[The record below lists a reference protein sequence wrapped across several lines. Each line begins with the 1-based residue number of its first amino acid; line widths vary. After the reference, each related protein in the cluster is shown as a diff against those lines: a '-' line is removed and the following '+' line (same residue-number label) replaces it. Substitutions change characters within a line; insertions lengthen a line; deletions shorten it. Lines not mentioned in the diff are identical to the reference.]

1 MCLHVRGSCCH
12 RRINRNTGANYGL
25 MSAQD
30 DKQFEQKSFLRSL
43 THRPGVYQMLNAQ
56 HKVIYV
62 GKAQDLR
69 KRVSSYFQR
78 THADARTASMMEMV
92 ANVEVTVTNTEA
104 EALLLEYN
112 LIKRAKP
119 RFNVILRDDKSYP
132 YIYVS
137 TTHPFPRLQ
146 FHRGPRK
153 GKGRYFGPYPST
165 SAVRKTL
172 NELQKLFLI
181 RQCQDSYFKNRSR
194 PCLQYQIKRCTAP
207 CVGYID
213 QSTYAEDV
221 SAAILFLE
229 GKNRGVIDA
238 MVERMERA
246 ASEQDYEQAARFR
259 DQISRLKK
267 VEAEQIITR
276 TAAKDLDII
285 AVTSKNA
292 VHCVTI
298 IFIRNGKILGS
309 RNHFPRLSIEATSQQ
324 ILSGF
329 LPQYYLGKDAPPEII
344 VETDIDDRALLEHT
358 LAERSGHKVSIKHRV
373 RGDRRRWLQLARTN
387 ADQGLKLQ
395 ISSNAT
401 IRRQFEGLAEL
412 LQLDAPPE
420 RLECFDVSHTSG
432 EAMVAACVVFNQAGP
447 LKSDYRRFNISPD
460 SAGDDYAGMAEALR
474 RRYARIKKGE
484 VPMPDILFVDG
495 GKGQLAAALTV
506 LDELELGWLQ
516 VIAVA
521 KGRARK
527 RGMEQL
533 FLAGQSTAIILGGDS
548 PALHLIQRIRD
559 EAHRFAITGHR
570 QRRAKARKTSRL
582 EEIPGLGAKR
592 RRELLK
598 QFGGLQG
605 VRGAGIDDL
614 VKVRGISR
622 GLAVKIYD
630 DLHLEGE
637 S

>member
-1 MCLHVRGSCCH
+1 
-12 RRINRNTGANYGL
+12 
-25 MSAQD
+25 MSAID
-30 DKQFEQKSFLRSL
+30 DQQFDAKSFLRSL
-43 THRPGVYQMLNAQ
+43 THRPGVYQMLNAK

-62 GKAQDLR
+62 GKAGDLR

-78 THADARTASMMEMV
+78 THADAKTASMMKLV

-104 EALLLEYN
+104 EALILEYN
-112 LIKRAKP
+112 LIKRHKP
-119 RFNVILRDDKSYP
+119 RFNVTLRDDKSYP

-137 TTHPFPRLQ
+137 TNHPFPRLQ
-146 FHRGPRK
+146 FHRGARK

-181 RQCQDSYFKNRSR
+181 RQCPDSYFRNRSR

-207 CVGYID
+207 CVDYID
-213 QSTYAEDV
+213 QSTYAEDIN
-221 SAAILFLE
+221 AAILFLE

-246 ASEQDYEQAARFR
+246 SANKEYEQAARFR
-259 DQISRLKK
+259 NQISRLKK
-267 VEAEQIITR
+267 VEAEQIVSR
-276 TAAKDLDII
+276 TAAKDLDVI
-285 AVTSKNA
+285 AVASKNA

-309 RNHFPRLSIEATSQQ
+309 RNHFPRLPVEATSQQ

-329 LPQYYLGKDAPPEII
+329 LPQYYLGKDAPSEII
-344 VETDIDDRALLEHT
+344 VESDIDDRALLELS
-358 LAERSGHKVSIKHRV
+358 LAERTGHKVSIKHSV
-373 RGDRRRWLQLARTN
+373 RGDRARWLQLARTN

-412 LQLDAPPE
+412 LQLEAPPE

-432 EAMVAACVVFNQAGP
+432 EATVAACVVFNQAGP
-447 LKSDYRRFNISPD
+447 LKSDYRRFNLNPD

-474 RRYARIKKGE
+474 RRYKRVKKGE
-484 VPMPDILFVDG
+484 VPLPDVLFVDG
-495 GKGQLAAALTV
+495 GKGQMAEALTV

-521 KGRARK
+521 KGRAR
-527 RGMEQL
+527 RPGTEQL
-533 FLAGQSTAIILGGDS
+533 FLAGQTTPTILPGDS
-548 PALHLIQRIRD
+548 PALHLIQQIRD

-570 QRRAKARKTSRL
+570 QRRAKARRTSRL
-582 EEIPGLGAKR
+582 EEIPGLGPKR

-622 GLAVKIYD
+622 ALAEKIYG
-630 DLHLEGE
+630 DLHLEGD

>member
-1 MCLHVRGSCCH
+1 
-12 RRINRNTGANYGL
+12 
-25 MSAQD
+25 MSANGD
-30 DKQFEQKSFLRSL
+30 NEFEPKSFLRSL
-43 THRPGVYQMLNAQ
+43 THRPGVYQMLNAK

-62 GKAQDLR
+62 GKALDLR
-69 KRVSSYFQR
+69 RRVSSYFQR
-78 THADARTASMMEMV
+78 THADAKTASMMQRM
-92 ANVEVTVTNTEA
+92 ARVEVTVTNTEA
-104 EALLLEYN
+104 EALILEYN
-112 LIKRAKP
+112 LIKRHKP

-146 FHRGPRK
+146 FHRGARK

-181 RQCQDSYFKNRSR
+181 RQCQDSYFNHRTR

-213 QSTYAEDV
+213 QATYAEDI

-229 GKNRGVIDA
+229 GRNRGVIDA

-246 ASEQDYEQAARFR
+246 SDAKKYEQAARFR
-259 DQISRLKK
+259 DQIARLKK
-267 VEAEQIITR
+267 IEAEQIVTR
-276 TAAKDLDII
+276 MAAKDLDII
-285 AVTSKNA
+285 SVASESA

-309 RNHFPRLSIEATSQQ
+309 RNYFPRLRVAATRQQ

-329 LPQYYLGKDAPPEII
+329 LPQYYLGKDAPSEII
-344 VETDIDDRALLEHT
+344 VESDLDDRELLAVT
-358 LAERSGHKVSIKHRV
+358 LTERTGHKVSIRYSV
-373 RGDRRRWLQLARTN
+373 RGDRLRWLQLARTN

-401 IRRQFEGLAEL
+401 IRRQFNALAEL
-412 LQLDAPPE
+412 LQLESPPA

-432 EAMVAACVVFNQAGP
+432 EATVASCVVFNQAGP
-447 LKSDYRRFNISPD
+447 LKSDYRRFNLSPD
-460 SAGDDYAGMAEALR
+460 AAGDDYAGMAEALR
-474 RRYARIKKGE
+474 RRYTRIRKGE
-484 VPMPDILFVDG
+484 VPMPDVLFVDG

-521 KGRARK
+521 KGRSR
-527 RGMEQL
+527 RPGMEQL
-533 FLAGQSTAIILGGDS
+533 FLAGQSTPTILPAES
-548 PALHLIQRIRD
+548 PALHLIQQIRD
-559 EAHRFAITGHR
+559 EAHRFAITSHR
-570 QRRAKARKTSRL
+570 QRRAKARRTSRL
-582 EEIPGLGAKR
+582 EEIAGLGPKR
-592 RRELLK
+592 RRELLR

-605 VRGAGIDDL
+605 VRGAGVDDL

-622 GLAVKIYD
+622 ALAVRIYD

-637 S
+637 P

>member
-1 MCLHVRGSCCH
+1 
-12 RRINRNTGANYGL
+12 
-25 MSAQD
+25 MSAAA
-30 DKQFEQKSFLRSL
+30 DKQFDPQSFVRSL
-43 THRPGVYQMLNAQ
+43 THRPGVYQMLNAK

-62 GKAQDLR
+62 GKALDLR

-78 THADARTASMMEMV
+78 THADAKTASMMDLV

-104 EALLLEYN
+104 EALILEYN
-112 LIKRAKP
+112 LIKRHKP

-137 TTHPFPRLQ
+137 TDHAFPRLR

-181 RQCQDSYFKNRSR
+181 RDCQDSYFKNRTR

-213 QSTYAEDV
+213 EETYAEDIN
-221 SAAILFLE
+221 AAILFLE
-229 GKNRGVIDA
+229 GKNRSVIDA
-238 MVERMERA
+238 MIERMDRASGER
-246 ASEQDYEQAARFR
+246 EYEQAARFR

-267 VEAEQIITR
+267 VEAEQIVSR
-276 TAAKDLDII
+276 TAARDLDVI
-285 AVTSKNA
+285 AIASKSA

-298 IFIRNGKILGS
+298 IFIRGGKILGS
-309 RNHFPRLSIEATSQQ
+309 RNHFPRLSVEASSQE

-329 LPQYYLGKDAPPEII
+329 LPQYYLGKDAPAEII
-344 VETDIDDRALLEHT
+344 VESNIDDRLLLEQT
-358 LAERSGHKVSIKHRV
+358 LAERSNHKVSIKDRV
-373 RGDRRRWLQLARTN
+373 RGDRRRWLQLAATN

-395 ISSNAT
+395 VSSNAT
-401 IRRQFEGLAEL
+401 IRRQFEALAEL
-412 LQLDAPPE
+412 LQLEAPPQ

-432 EAMVAACVVFNQAGP
+432 EATVASCVVFNQAGP
-447 LKSDYRRFNISPD
+447 LKSDYRRFNLSPD

-474 RRYARIKKGE
+474 RRYKRVKKGE
-484 VPMPDILFVDG
+484 VPLPDVLFVDG
-495 GKGQLAAALTV
+495 GKGQMAEALTI

-521 KGRARK
+521 KGRSRK
-527 RGMEQL
+527 PGMEQL
-533 FLAGQSTAIILGGDS
+533 FLAGQSTPTILPGDS
-548 PALHLIQRIRD
+548 PALHLIQQIRD

-582 EEIPGLGAKR
+582 EEIPGLGPKR

-622 GLAVKIYD
+622 ALAEKIYG
-630 DLHLEGE
+630 DLHLEGD

>member
-1 MCLHVRGSCCH
+1 
-12 RRINRNTGANYGL
+12 

-30 DKQFEQKSFLRSL
+30 DKQFDPKSFLRSL
-43 THRPGVYQMLNAQ
+43 THRPGVYQMLNAK
-56 HKVIYV
+56 HKIIYV
-62 GKAQDLR
+62 GKAGDLR

-78 THADARTASMMEMV
+78 THADAKTASMMELV

-104 EALLLEYN
+104 EALILEYN
-112 LIKRAKP
+112 LIKRHKP

-137 TTHPFPRLQ
+137 TNHPFPRLQ
-146 FHRGPRK
+146 FHRGARK

-181 RQCQDSYFKNRSR
+181 RNCQDSYFSNRSR

-207 CVGYID
+207 CVDYID
-213 QSTYAEDV
+213 QETYAEDIN
-221 SAAILFLE
+221 AAILFLE

-246 ASEQDYEQAARFR
+246 SATKEYEQAARFR
-259 DQISRLKK
+259 DQISRLKQ
-267 VEAEQIITR
+267 VEAEQIVSR
-276 TAAKDLDII
+276 TAAKDLDVI
-285 AVTSKNA
+285 AVASQNA

-309 RNHFPRLSIEATSQQ
+309 RNHFPRLSVEATSQQ

-329 LPQYYLGKDAPPEII
+329 LPQYYLGKDAPSEII
-344 VETDIDDRALLEHT
+344 VESDIDDRALLELT
-358 LAERSGHKVSIKHRV
+358 LAERSGHKVSIKHSV
-373 RGDRRRWLQLARTN
+373 RGDRARWLQLARTN

-401 IRRQFEGLAEL
+401 IRRQFEALAGL
-412 LQLDAPPE
+412 LQLEAPPD

-432 EAMVAACVVFNQAGP
+432 EATVASCVVFNQAGP
-447 LKSDYRRFNISPD
+447 LKSDYRRFNLSPD

-474 RRYARIKKGE
+474 RRYKRVKKGE
-484 VPMPDILFVDG
+484 VPLPDVLFVDG
-495 GKGQLAAALTV
+495 GKGQMAAALTV

-521 KGRARK
+521 KGRAR
-527 RGMEQL
+527 RPGTEQL
-533 FLAGQSTAIILGGDS
+533 FLAGQTTPTILPGDS
-548 PALHLIQRIRD
+548 PALHLIQSIRD

-582 EEIPGLGAKR
+582 EEIPGLGPKR

-622 GLAVKIYD
+622 ALAEKIYG
-630 DLHLEGE
+630 DLHLDGD

>member
-1 MCLHVRGSCCH
+1 M
-12 RRINRNTGANYGL
+12 TPK
-25 MSAQD
+25 D
-30 DKQFEQKSFLRSL
+30 DSHFDPQSFLRSL
-43 THRPGVYQMLNAQ
+43 THRPGVYQMLDAK

-62 GKAQDLR
+62 GKALDLR

-78 THADARTASMMEMV
+78 SHADAKTASMMELV

-104 EALLLEYN
+104 EALILEYN
-112 LIKRAKP
+112 LIKRHKP

-137 TTHPFPRLQ
+137 TNHPYPRLR

-153 GKGRYFGPYPST
+153 GKGRYFGPYPSAG
-165 SAVRKTL
+165 AVRQTL

-181 RQCQDSYFKNRSR
+181 RQCQDSEFENRTR

-207 CVGYID
+207 CVDYID
-213 QSTYAEDV
+213 RDSYAEDV
-221 SAAILFLE
+221 NAAILFLE
-229 GKNRGVIDA
+229 GKNRRVIDT
-238 MVERMERA
+238 MVERMDRA
-246 ASEQDYEQAARFR
+246 SANREYEQAARFR
-259 DQISRLKK
+259 DQIARFKK
-267 VEAEQIITR
+267 VEAEQIVSR
-276 TAAKDLDII
+276 TAANDLDII
-285 AVTSKNA
+285 AVASKNA

-309 RNHFPRLSIEATSQQ
+309 RNHFPRLTMEASTRD

-329 LPQYYLGKDAPPEII
+329 LPQYYLGKHAPAEIVIDAP
-344 VETDIDDRALLEHT
+344 VDDQALLEQT
-358 LAERSGHKVSIKHRV
+358 LAERSGHKVGIKNRV
-373 RGDRRRWLQLARTN
+373 RGDRLRWLKLAQTN
-387 ADQGLKLQ
+387 AEQGLNLQ

-401 IRRQFEGLAEL
+401 IRRQFESLGEA
-412 LQLDAPPE
+412 LQLEAAPE

-432 EAMVAACVVFNQAGP
+432 EATVASCVVFNQAGP
-447 LKSDYRRFNISPD
+447 LKSDYRRFNLTPG
-460 SAGDDYAGMAEALR
+460 SAGDDYAAMAEALR

-484 VPMPDILFVDG
+484 VPLPDVLFVDG
-495 GKGQLAAALTV
+495 GKGQLAEALTV
-506 LDELELGWLQ
+506 LDEMELGWLQ
-516 VIAVA
+516 VVAVA
-521 KGRARK
+521 KGRAR
-527 RGMEQL
+527 RPGAEQL
-533 FLAGQSTAIILGGDS
+533 FLAGQTTPTILPADS
-548 PALHLIQRIRD
+548 PALHLIQQIRD

-582 EEIPGLGAKR
+582 EEIPGLGPKR

-605 VRGAGIDDL
+605 VRGAGVDDL

-622 GLAVKIYD
+622 ALAEKIYG

>member
-1 MCLHVRGSCCH
+1 
-12 RRINRNTGANYGL
+12 
-25 MSAQD
+25 MSAAE
-30 DKQFEQKSFLRSL
+30 DKQFDPQSFVRSL
-43 THRPGVYQMLNAQ
+43 THRPGVYQMLNAK

-62 GKAQDLR
+62 GKALDLR

-78 THADARTASMMEMV
+78 THADAKTASMMELV

-112 LIKRAKP
+112 LIKRHKP

-137 TTHPFPRLQ
+137 TNHPFPRLQ

-181 RQCQDSYFKNRSR
+181 RQCQDSYFRNRTR

-213 QSTYAEDV
+213 EGTYAQDIN
-221 SAAILFLE
+221 AAILFLE

-238 MVERMERA
+238 MVERMES
-246 ASEQDYEQAARFR
+246 ASGEKEYEQAARFR

-267 VEAEQIITR
+267 VEAEQIVSR
-276 TAAKDLDII
+276 TAAKDLDVI
-285 AVTSKNA
+285 AVTSQNA

-309 RNHFPRLSIEATSQQ
+309 RNHFPRLSVEATSQE

-329 LPQYYLGKDAPPEII
+329 LPQYYLGKDAPTEII
-344 VETDIDDRALLEHT
+344 VESDIDDRALLAQT
-358 LAERSGHKVSIKHRV
+358 LAERTGHKVSIKHKV
-373 RGDRRRWLQLARTN
+373 RGDRLRWRQLAATN

-401 IRRQFEGLAEL
+401 IRRQFEALAEL
-412 LQLDAPPE
+412 LQLEAPPE

-432 EAMVAACVVFNQAGP
+432 EAMVASCVVFNQAGP
-447 LKSDYRRFNISPD
+447 LKSDYRRFNLSPD

-474 RRYARIKKGE
+474 RRYKRIKKGE
-484 VPMPDILFVDG
+484 VPLPDVLFVDG
-495 GKGQLAAALTV
+495 GKGQMAEALTV

-521 KGRARK
+521 KGRSR
-527 RGMEQL
+527 RPGMEQL
-533 FLAGQSTAIILGGDS
+533 FLAGQSTPTILPGDS
-548 PALHLIQRIRD
+548 PALHLIQQIRD

-570 QRRAKARKTSRL
+570 QRRAKARRTSRL
-582 EEIPGLGAKR
+582 EEIPGLGPKR

-605 VRGAGIDDL
+605 VRGAGVDDL

-622 GLAVKIYD
+622 ALAEKIYG
-630 DLHLEGE
+630 DLHLEGD

>member
-1 MCLHVRGSCCH
+1 
-12 RRINRNTGANYGL
+12 

-30 DKQFEQKSFLRSL
+30 DKPFDSKTFLQSL
-43 THRPGVYQMLNAQ
+43 THRPGVYQMLNAK

-62 GKAQDLR
+62 GKALDLR

-78 THADARTASMMEMV
+78 THADPKTASMMELV
-92 ANVEVTVTNTEA
+92 ADVEVTVTNTEA
-104 EALLLEYN
+104 EALILEYN
-112 LIKRAKP
+112 QIKRHKP

-165 SAVRKTL
+165 NAVRKTL
-172 NELQKLFLI
+172 NELQKLFLV
-181 RQCQDSYFKNRSR
+181 RQCQDSYFSNRTR

-213 QSTYAEDV
+213 QAAYREDV

-229 GKNRGVIDA
+229 GKNRSVIDA
-238 MVERMERA
+238 MVGRMERA
-246 ASEQDYEQAARFR
+246 SERRDYEQAARFR
-259 DQISRLKK
+259 DRISRFKK
-267 VEAEQIITR
+267 VEAEQLVSR
-276 TAAKDLDII
+276 TAANDLDII
-285 AVTSKNA
+285 AVASRNA
-292 VHCVTI
+292 LHCVTI

-309 RNHFPRLSIEATSQQ
+309 RNHFPRLAHEASRQE

-329 LPQYYLGKDAPPEII
+329 LPQYYLGKDAPSEII
-344 VETDIDDRALLEHT
+344 VETDIRDRELLEST
-358 LAERSGHKVSIKHRV
+358 LAERSGHKVSIRHRV
-373 RGDRRRWLQLARTN
+373 RGDRLRWLQLAGTN
-387 ADQGLKLQ
+387 AEQGLRLQ

-412 LQLDAPPE
+412 LQLEAPPE

-432 EAMVAACVVFNQAGP
+432 EATVASCVVFNQAGP
-447 LKSDYRRFNISPD
+447 LNSDYRRFNLSPG
-460 SAGDDYAGMAEALR
+460 SAGDDYAAMAEALR
-474 RRYARIKKGE
+474 RRYARVKKGE

-495 GKGQLAAALTV
+495 GKGQLAEALTV

-527 RGMEQL
+527 PGMEQL
-533 FLAGQSTAIILGGDS
+533 FLAGQSTPTILPGDS

-582 EEIPGLGAKR
+582 EEIPGLGPKR

-605 VRGAGIDDL
+605 VRGAGVDDL
-614 VKVRGISR
+614 VKVRGISHA
-622 GLAVKIYD
+622 LAVKIYD

>member
-1 MCLHVRGSCCH
+1 
-12 RRINRNTGANYGL
+12 
-25 MSAQD
+25 MSAAE
-30 DKQFEQKSFLRSL
+30 DKQFDPQSFVRSL
-43 THRPGVYQMLNAQ
+43 THRPGVYQMLNAK

-62 GKAQDLR
+62 GKALDLR

-78 THADARTASMMEMV
+78 THADAKTASMMELV

-112 LIKRAKP
+112 LIKRHKP

-137 TTHPFPRLQ
+137 TNHPFPRLQ

-172 NELQKLFLI
+172 NELQKLFQI
-181 RQCQDSYFKNRSR
+181 RQCQDSYFRNRTR

-213 QSTYAEDV
+213 EGTYAQDIN
-221 SAAILFLE
+221 AAILFLE

-238 MVERMERA
+238 MVERMES
-246 ASEQDYEQAARFR
+246 ASGEKEYEQAARFR

-267 VEAEQIITR
+267 VEAEQIVSR
-276 TAAKDLDII
+276 TAAKDLDVI
-285 AVTSKNA
+285 AVTSQNA

-298 IFIRNGKILGS
+298 IFIRNGKLLGS
-309 RNHFPRLSIEATSQQ
+309 RNHFPRLSVEATSQE

-329 LPQYYLGKDAPPEII
+329 LPQYYLGKDAPTEII
-344 VETDIDDRALLEHT
+344 VESDIDDRALLAQT
-358 LAERSGHKVSIKHRV
+358 LAERTGHKVSIKHKV
-373 RGDRRRWLQLARTN
+373 RGDRLRWRQLAATN

-401 IRRQFEGLAEL
+401 IRRQFEALAEL
-412 LQLDAPPE
+412 LQLEAPPE

-432 EAMVAACVVFNQAGP
+432 EAMVASCVVFNQAGP
-447 LKSDYRRFNISPD
+447 LKSDYRRFNLSPD

-474 RRYARIKKGE
+474 RRYKRIKKGE
-484 VPMPDILFVDG
+484 VPLPDVLFVDG
-495 GKGQLAAALTV
+495 GKGQMAAALTV

-521 KGRARK
+521 KGRSR
-527 RGMEQL
+527 RPGMEQL
-533 FLAGQSTAIILGGDS
+533 FLAGQSTPTILPGDS
-548 PALHLIQRIRD
+548 PALHLIQQIRD

-570 QRRAKARKTSRL
+570 QRRAKARRTSRL
-582 EEIPGLGAKR
+582 EEIPGLGPKR

-605 VRGAGIDDL
+605 VRGAGVDDL

-622 GLAVKIYD
+622 ALAEKIYG
-630 DLHLEGE
+630 DLHLEGD

>member
-1 MCLHVRGSCCH
+1 
-12 RRINRNTGANYGL
+12 
-25 MSAQD
+25 MSAPD
-30 DKQFEQKSFLRSL
+30 DNLFEPKSFLQSL
-43 THRPGVYQMLNAQ
+43 THRPGVYQMLNAK
-56 HKVIYV
+56 HKIIYV
-62 GKAQDLR
+62 GKALDLR

-78 THADARTASMMEMV
+78 THADAKMASMMGLV

-112 LIKRAKP
+112 LIKRHKP

-137 TTHPFPRLQ
+137 TTHAYPRLQ

-165 SAVRKTL
+165 NAVRKTL
-172 NELQKLFLI
+172 NELQKLFLV
-181 RQCQDSYFKNRSR
+181 RQCQDSYFKNRTR

-213 QSTYAEDV
+213 QATYGEDIN
-221 SAAILFLE
+221 AAILFLE

-246 ASEQDYEQAARFR
+246 ADGQDYEQAARFR

-267 VEAEQIITR
+267 VEAEQIISR

-285 AVTSKNA
+285 AVASKNA

-309 RNHFPRLSIEATSQQ
+309 RNHFPRLSVAATSQQ
-324 ILSGF
+324 IISGF
-329 LPQYYLGKDAPPEII
+329 LPQYYLGKEAPSEII
-344 VETDIDDRALLEHT
+344 VETDINDRALLEFT
-358 LAERSGHKVSIKHRV
+358 LAERSGHNVTIKYRV
-373 RGDRRRWLQLARTN
+373 RGDRLRWLQLAATN
-387 ADQGLKLQ
+387 AEQGLKLQ

-401 IRRQFEGLAEL
+401 LRRQFEGLAEM
-412 LQLDAPPE
+412 LQLEAPPE

-432 EAMVAACVVFNQAGP
+432 EATVASCVVFNQAGP
-447 LKSDYRRFNISPD
+447 LKSDYRRFNLSPD
-460 SAGDDYAGMAEALR
+460 SAGDDYAGMTEALR

-506 LDELELGWLQ
+506 LDQLDLGWLQ

-527 RGMEQL
+527 PGMEQL
-533 FLAGQSTAIILGGDS
+533 FLAGQSTPTILPGDS

-582 EEIPGLGAKR
+582 EEIPGLGPKR

-614 VKVRGISR
+614 VKVRGISQA
-622 GLAVKIYD
+622 LAVKIYD
-630 DLHLEGE
+630 DLHHDGE

>member
-1 MCLHVRGSCCH
+1 
-12 RRINRNTGANYGL
+12 
-25 MSAQD
+25 MSANGD
-30 DKQFEQKSFLRSL
+30 NEFEPKSFLRSL
-43 THRPGVYQMLNAQ
+43 THRPGVYQMLNAK

-62 GKAQDLR
+62 GKALDLR

-78 THADARTASMMEMV
+78 THADAKTASMMEGM
-92 ANVEVTVTNTEA
+92 AKVEVTVTNTEA
-104 EALLLEYN
+104 EALILEYN
-112 LIKRAKP
+112 LIKRHKP

-146 FHRGPRK
+146 FHRGARK

-172 NELQKLFLI
+172 NELQKLFLV
-181 RQCQDSYFKNRSR
+181 RQCQDSFFNNRTR

-213 QSTYAEDV
+213 QATYAEDIN
-221 SAAILFLE
+221 AAVLFLE
-229 GKNRGVIDA
+229 GKNRSVIDA
-238 MVERMERA
+238 MVDRMERA
-246 ASEQDYEQAARFR
+246 SDAEEYEQAARFR

-267 VEAEQIITR
+267 IEAEQIVTR

-285 AVTSKNA
+285 SVASKSA

-298 IFIRNGKILGS
+298 IFIRDGKILGS
-309 RNHFPRLSIEATSQQ
+309 RNYFPRLSVAATSRQ

-329 LPQYYLGKDAPPEII
+329 LPQYYLGKDAPAEII
-344 VETDIDDRALLEHT
+344 VESDIDDRALLAAT
-358 LAERSGHKVSIKHRV
+358 LTERTGHKVSIRYRV
-373 RGDRRRWLQLARTN
+373 RGDRLRWLQLARTN

-401 IRRQFEGLAEL
+401 IRRQFDGLAEL
-412 LQLDAPPE
+412 LQLESPPA

-432 EAMVAACVVFNQAGP
+432 EATVASCVVYNQAGP
-447 LKSDYRRFNISPD
+447 LKSDYRRFNLSPD

-484 VPMPDILFVDG
+484 VPMPDVLFVDG

-506 LDELELGWLQ
+506 LDELELDWLQ

-521 KGRARK
+521 KGRSR
-527 RGMEQL
+527 RPGMEQL
-533 FLAGQSTAIILGGDS
+533 FLAGQSTPTILPAES
-548 PALHLIQRIRD
+548 PALHLIQQIRD

-582 EEIPGLGAKR
+582 EEIPGLGPKR

-622 GLAVKIYD
+622 ALAVKIYD

-637 S
+637 P

>member
-1 MCLHVRGSCCH
+1 
-12 RRINRNTGANYGL
+12 
-25 MSAQD
+25 MSANGD
-30 DKQFEQKSFLRSL
+30 NEFEPKSFLRSL
-43 THRPGVYQMLNAQ
+43 THRPGVYQMLNAK

-62 GKAQDLR
+62 GKALDLR

-78 THADARTASMMEMV
+78 THADAKTASIMEGM
-92 ANVEVTVTNTEA
+92 ARVEVTVTNTEA
-104 EALLLEYN
+104 EALILEYN
-112 LIKRAKP
+112 LIKRHKP

-146 FHRGPRK
+146 FHRGARK

-181 RQCQDSYFKNRSR
+181 RQCQDSYFNHRTR

-213 QSTYAEDV
+213 QATYAEDI

-229 GKNRGVIDA
+229 GRNRGVIDA

-246 ASEQDYEQAARFR
+246 SDAKEYEQAARFR
-259 DQISRLKK
+259 DQIARLKK
-267 VEAEQIITR
+267 IEAEQIVTR
-276 TAAKDLDII
+276 MAAKDLDII
-285 AVTSKNA
+285 SVASESA

-309 RNHFPRLSIEATSQQ
+309 RNYFPRLRVAATRQQ

-329 LPQYYLGKDAPPEII
+329 LPQYYLGKDAPSEII
-344 VETDIDDRALLEHT
+344 VESDLDDRELLAVT
-358 LAERSGHKVSIKHRV
+358 LTKRTGHKVSIRYSV
-373 RGDRRRWLQLARTN
+373 RGDRLRWLQLARTN

-401 IRRQFEGLAEL
+401 IRRQFNALAEL
-412 LQLDAPPE
+412 LQLESPPA

-432 EAMVAACVVFNQAGP
+432 EATVASCVVFNQAGP
-447 LKSDYRRFNISPD
+447 LKSDYRRFNLSPD
-460 SAGDDYAGMAEALR
+460 AAGDDYAGMAEALR
-474 RRYARIKKGE
+474 RRYARIRKGE
-484 VPMPDILFVDG
+484 VPMPDVLFVDG

-521 KGRARK
+521 KGRSR
-527 RGMEQL
+527 RPGMEQL
-533 FLAGQSTAIILGGDS
+533 FLAGQSTPTILPAES
-548 PALHLIQRIRD
+548 PALHLIQQIRD

-570 QRRAKARKTSRL
+570 QRRAKARRTSRL
-582 EEIPGLGAKR
+582 EEIAGLGPKR
-592 RRELLK
+592 RRELLR

-605 VRGAGIDDL
+605 VRGAGVDDL

-622 GLAVKIYD
+622 ALAVRIYD

-637 S
+637 P